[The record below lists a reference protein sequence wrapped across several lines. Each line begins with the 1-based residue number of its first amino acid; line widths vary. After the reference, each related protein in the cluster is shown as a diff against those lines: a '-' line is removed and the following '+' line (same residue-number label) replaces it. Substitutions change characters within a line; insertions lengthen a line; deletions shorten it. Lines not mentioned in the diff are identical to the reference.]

1 MKHEETVRR
10 AEMVK
15 ISLKNGTMKLVKR
28 ICGVT
33 GEQIADADD
42 EDIQVV
48 NEGLDALLK
57 MAAHSDSDSVVPE
70 SRELKKDLSHV
81 DMICKAFINDHEWY
95 DGTNMYAPR
104 CSVYAVL
111 PYGENAKW
119 NYAFSGTSYKE
130 SKKLFMPTDAEIQ
143 SALDEFKKKG
153 WHAQYDPDCGYYT
166 VFEGTR
172 ALGEYQARF
181 TRNLF

>member
-10 AEMVK
+10 AELIK

-33 GEQIADADD
+33 GEQIVDADD

-48 NEGLDALLK
+48 DKGLDALLE

-70 SRELKKDLSHV
+70 SREIKKDLSHV
-81 DMICKAFINDHEWY
+81 DMICKAFINDYIWY
-95 DGTNMYAPR
+95 DGTNLYTPR
-104 CSVYAVL
+104 SSVYAVL

-119 NYAFSGTSYKE
+119 NYAFSGKSYKE
-130 SKKLFMPTDAEIQ
+130 SKVLFKPTDAEIQ
-143 SALDEFKKKG
+143 AALEEFRKKG
-153 WHAQYDPDCGYYT
+153 WHAQYDSDCGYYT